1 MSRSN
6 AVLVSE
12 SPESSFVESQTSLQ
26 QIRHGIDNLQQLQ
39 RHVMLHGTGCK
50 SGNSDQKQKGSL
62 IEHGG

>member
-1 MSRSN
+1 MSGAN
-6 AVLVSE
+6 TVLSD
-12 SPESSFVESQTSLQ
+12 SPENRFVESQISLQ
-26 QIRHGIDNLQQLQ
+26 QIDMELMKLRRLQ